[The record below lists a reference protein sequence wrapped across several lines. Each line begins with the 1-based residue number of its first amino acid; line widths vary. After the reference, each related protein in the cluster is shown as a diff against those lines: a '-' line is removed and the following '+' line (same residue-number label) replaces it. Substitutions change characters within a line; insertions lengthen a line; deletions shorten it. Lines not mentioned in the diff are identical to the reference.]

1 MTVSAGV
8 AANAMAENVVVA
20 AMATKSLES
29 LKCLTP
35 VLIVLKRPEATAPAP
50 DRQGLPYRAQR
61 SNGPLQMRRGKAII
75 S

>member
-29 LKCLTP
+29 IKCLTP
-35 VLIVLKRPEATAPAP
+35 VLIVLKRPERLHKPLY
-50 DRQGLPYRAQR
+50 RQGLPYRAQR
-61 SNGPLQMRRGKAII
+61 SNGPLQMRRGKANN
-75 S
+75 

>member
-29 LKCLTP
+29 IKCLTP
-35 VLIVLKRPEATAPAP
+35 VLIVLKRPERLHKPCI
-50 DRQGLPYRAQR
+50 DRAYPIGR
-61 SNGPLQMRRGKAII
+61 SVRMDLCK
-75 S
+75 